1 MQQSQLK
8 LWRSDSYLQASLLL
22 KQISKLLIGHDCQKA
37 FIASAESLSRT
48 TWRFPSS
55 HKRVREDTPQRSYS
69 RTPRPGLVARGLI
82 SLVSASPA
90 GNAEKQFLLPW
101 DGQLQILCHRRWDLQ
116 RSGRSTRAICSSW
129 DVEETNVLSG
139 KKGLLFNWKL
149 MYWILN

>member
-8 LWRSDSYLQASLLL
+8 LWGSDSYLQASLFL

-37 FIASAESLSRT
+37 FITSAESLSRT
-48 TWRFPSS
+48 TWHCPSS
-55 HKRVREDTPQRSYS
+55 HKHIREDTPQRSCS
-69 RTPRPGLVARGLI
+69 RTLRPGLVARGLI

-90 GNAEKQFLLPW
+90 GNAEKRFLQPR
-101 DGQLQILCHRRWDLQ
+101 DGQLQMLCHRGWDWQ
-116 RSGRSTRAICSSW
+116 RSGCSTRAICSSW
-129 DVEETNVLSG
+129 DTEETNVLSG